1 MRDPQ
6 ALPSQEYKDF
16 SRRVHEGTARSRQV
30 VKAQLELTYRC
41 NLHCRHCY
49 TDPYNHRDWFHREL
63 TFPEIGCLLNEMADL
78 GILWLN
84 LTGGEIFTH
93 PRFWDIYE
101 VAYRK
106 GFLLQLYT
114 NGTLFTPATIERL
127 RRRPPFSIDISCH
140 SVNETAF
147 DHFTQVPG
155 SFRAFMKGIALLKDS
170 GLPFTIRT
178 NAMNWNKEELPA
190 IRQFAESLG
199 LQFGFTTTLSPRLN
213 GDLSPLAF
221 RLAPEEVAAVE
232 HGEDCAGEDHDRC
245 GASADLSTPSTDQ
258 LYRCGCGTNA
268 IHINAWG
275 ELGACTMEYEHR
287 VSLREH
293 SLRDAIDKV
302 FAAIHASRYHE
313 SSPCLICSVFTFC
326 EKKPS
331 DARRECGR
339 AEAPIPYACDVAMA
353 RAQRTLGQT
362 LIHPLRRGEQRERI
376 PSPNEREKTL

>member
-16 SRRVHEGTARSRQV
+16 SRRVHERAARTRRV
-30 VKAQLELTYRC
+30 IKAQLELTYRC

-49 TDPYNHRDWFHREL
+49 TDPYNHRDWFPREL
-63 TFPEIGCLLNEMADL
+63 TLLEIERLLEEMATL

-101 VAYRK
+101 DAYHK

-127 RRRPPFSIDISCH
+127 RQRPPFSIDISCH
-140 SVNETAF
+140 SVNEFAF
-147 DHFTQVPG
+147 DRFTQVPG

-170 GLPFTIRT
+170 GLPFTLRT
-178 NAMNWNKEELPA
+178 KAMTWNKDELPV
-190 IRQFAESLG
+190 IRQFVESLG
-199 LQFGFTTTLSPRLN
+199 LRFVFTTALSPRLN
-213 GDLSPLAF
+213 GDLSPLEF
-221 RLAPEEVAAVE
+221 RLAPEDVAALE
-232 HGEDCAGEDHDRC
+232 HADDRTC
-245 GASADLSTPSTDQ
+245 DGDELCSTSADLSAPPTDR
-258 LYRCGCGTNA
+258 LYRCGCGTDA

-287 VSLREH
+287 VSLREYP
-293 SLRDAIDKV
+293 LRDAIDKV

-313 SSPCLICSVFTFC
+313 SSPCFTCQVFAFC

-331 DARRECGR
+331 EARRECGR
-339 AEAPIPYACDVAMA
+339 AEAPIPYDCDVALA
-353 RAQRTLGQT
+353 RAERTLGRT
-362 LIHPLRRGEQRERI
+362 LIQPLRREERRER
-376 PSPNEREKTL
+376 SPVTR